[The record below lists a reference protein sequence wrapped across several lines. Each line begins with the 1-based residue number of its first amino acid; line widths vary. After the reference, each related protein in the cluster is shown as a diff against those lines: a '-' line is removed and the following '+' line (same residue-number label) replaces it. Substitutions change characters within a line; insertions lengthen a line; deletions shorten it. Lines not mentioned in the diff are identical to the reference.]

1 MDDLWQVIAELGH
14 DLHPDR
20 IATIATRIKS
30 LRSADEMDRVKTS
43 FGPYIDQRLV
53 DRLKE
58 AWRDAAEVGPKEVA
72 AGLLAASATSSI
84 SERRGSIELVWT
96 GPSTGMVP
104 IRHTEQVLREI
115 IESAKKRLFLVSF
128 VAYEVDSI
136 IRALRDAVDRQVQV
150 NVLLESS
157 QEHGGR
163 LDFDSVKAMR
173 ESLPS
178 AYIHVWNTDAK
189 KKGFGQLGGAV
200 HAKCAV
206 ADGKFAFITSANLSV
221 AAMERNME
229 IGVLV
234 KGGTLPD
241 QLECHLEALIN
252 AGIVELI

>member
-1 MDDLWQVIAELGH
+1 MDDLWQVIAELGN

-20 IATIATRIKS
+20 IAIIATRIKS

-53 DRLKE
+53 DRLKK

-84 SERRGSIELVWT
+84 SEHRGSIELVWT

-104 IRHTEQVLREI
+104 VRHTEQVLREI

-136 IRALRDAVDRQVQV
+136 IRALRDAMDRQVQV

-157 QEHGGR
+157 QEYGGR

-173 ESLPS
+173 ESLPL
-178 AYIHVWNTDAK
+178 AYIYVWNTDVK
-189 KKGFGQLGGAV
+189 KKGYGQVGGAV
-200 HAKCAV
+200 HAKCLV
-206 ADGKFAFITSANLSV
+206 ADGKFAFITSANLSA

-229 IGVLV
+229 LGVLV
-234 KGGTLPD
+234 KWGTLPD

-252 AGIVELI
+252 TGIVELI